1 MITIEEAIVATYD
14 FLDKI
19 PYHKSIKENSSIE
32 EVELAE
38 EEYKKIWKIT
48 LGFPGKT
55 SVVYPLG
62 TPKSYKVFYVDAET
76 GIVNK
81 MKIREEEI

>member
-1 MITIEEAIVATYD
+1 MITIEEAVNATYD

-19 PYHKSIKENSSIE
+19 PYHEAIKESASIE

-38 EEYKKIWKIT
+38 EENKKIWKIT
-48 LGFPGKT
+48 LGFPGKA
-55 SVVYPLG
+55 SVLNPLS
-62 TPKSYKVFYVDAET
+62 PSKDYKVFYVDAET

-81 MKIREEEI
+81 MKIREEKT